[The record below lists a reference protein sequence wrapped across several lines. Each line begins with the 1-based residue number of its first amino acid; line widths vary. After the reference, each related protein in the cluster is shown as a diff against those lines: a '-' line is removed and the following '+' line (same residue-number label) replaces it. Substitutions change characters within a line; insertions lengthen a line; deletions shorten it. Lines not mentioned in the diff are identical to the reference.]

1 MVGTH
6 YGWIEIISPEKRWN
20 KKWNHCY
27 VLTKCH
33 GCGSIQWQI
42 LDSLRSG
49 KSKGCQ
55 HCSQPRLA
63 PAWLYKRLTAAK
75 QRCTNPRNPLYQD
88 YGNRGIKFEF
98 SSINEACQYL
108 MTELGIPER
117 EMELDRIDTNGN
129 YARGNLRFVTR
140 EENQSN
146 RRLTVLSEFA
156 QEYWPYSRSVVTR
169 KLSEGMSRDRII
181 LEAQKAVIEK
191 RKHWHIISARLDFMT
206 YEMPDHITVLPYR
219 DI

>member
-1 MVGTH
+1 
-6 YGWIEIISPEKRWN
+6 
-20 KKWNHCY
+20 
-27 VLTKCH
+27 
-33 GCGSIQWQI
+33 
-42 LDSLRSG
+42 
-49 KSKGCQ
+49 
-55 HCSQPRLA
+55 
-63 PAWLYKRLTAAK
+63 
-75 QRCTNPRNPLYQD
+75 
-88 YGNRGIKFEF
+88 
-98 SSINEACQYL
+98 

-169 KLSEGMSRDRII
+169 KLSEGMSRDQII

-206 YEMPDHITVLPYR
+206 FEMPDHITVLPYR